1 MVPAGTPAD
10 IIQRLNAE
18 VVRIGN
24 LPDVRE
30 RLETQGLTV
39 STNTPEEYAKLIR
52 ADYTRWGRVV
62 DASGAQIN

>member
-1 MVPAGTPAD
+1 
-10 IIQRLNAE
+10 
-18 VVRIGN
+18 VRIGN

-62 DASGAQIN
+62 DSSGAQIN